1 MNRPTTDR
9 LFRFAAT
16 ALIPLCLIPLLSNSS
31 ISRASTA
38 PSPTSP
44 PTAKRM
50 AGLPPLMLWAW
61 ERPEDLRFLGSNH
74 VGVAYLAATILLG
87 PNGATFRPRLQPLR
101 VSPDTKLMA
110 VIRIETSPGARLDST
125 QAAAI
130 AAQIA
135 RTASLAQV
143 AAVQIDFDAAESQ
156 HSFYAE
162 LLRDLRQR
170 LAPSMPISITA
181 LASWC
186 IGDRWL
192 TGLPID
198 EAVPMLFRMGV
209 GEREVSNW
217 LALGRDFRSA
227 ECRGSLGISTD
238 ELRPAPLSAGR
249 RVYAFSPAPWSEHS
263 LATLH
268 SELQSWR

>member
-1 MNRPTTDR
+1 
-9 LFRFAAT
+9 
-16 ALIPLCLIPLLSNSS
+16 
-31 ISRASTA
+31 
-38 PSPTSP
+38 
-44 PTAKRM
+44 
-50 AGLPPLMLWAW
+50 MLWAW
-61 ERPEDLRFLGSNH
+61 ERPEDLRFLDSLS
-74 VGVAYLAATILLG
+74 VGVAYLAATIRLG
-87 PNGATFRPRLQPLR
+87 PNGAALRPRLQPLR
-101 VSPDTKLMA
+101 VSPQTKLMA
-110 VIRIETSPGARLDST
+110 VIRLETSPRARLDST
-125 QAAAI
+125 QAATV

-143 AAVQIDFDAAESQ
+143 AAVQVDFDATESQ
-156 HSFYAE
+156 HAFYAE

-170 LAPSMPISITA
+170 LAPSTPISVTA

-192 TGLPID
+192 AGLPID

-217 LALGRDFRSA
+217 LASGRDFRSA

-238 ELRPAPLSAGR
+238 EPRPEPLFAGR
-249 RVYAFSPAPWSEHS
+249 RIYAFSPAPWSERS
-263 LATLH
+263 LGTLH